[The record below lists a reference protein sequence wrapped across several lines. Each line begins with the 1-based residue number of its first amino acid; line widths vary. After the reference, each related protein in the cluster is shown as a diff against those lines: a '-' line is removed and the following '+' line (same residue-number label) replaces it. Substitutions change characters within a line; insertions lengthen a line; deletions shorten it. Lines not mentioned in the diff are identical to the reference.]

1 MSGEGDNAFQVKLRE
16 HGEGETMMKYNIAR
30 FHEARRKIR
39 NGTARAL
46 AITLVV
52 AGSLLFVPAT
62 KAQNSGGNNAFG
74 FNSNDISGFPTG
86 HATLTGGGAF
96 NLATG
101 FVNSSGGFGCT
112 ADVNQGPLFGCKAGE
127 GVRWDTASLLT
138 STTFKCTGAA
148 GEALKTANTS
158 LGNTN
163 PDTVV
168 LLADFYRAGDGNDES
183 FTARMIV
190 STGDL
195 APEIQGTQNVWIQ
208 GVGCGSAIVNF
219 NH

>member
-1 MSGEGDNAFQVKLRE
+1 
-16 HGEGETMMKYNIAR
+16 MMKYNIAR
-30 FHEARRKIR
+30 GDEARSKITNR
-39 NGTARAL
+39 TTTVLTAAFLL
-46 AITLVV
+46 A
-52 AGSLLFVPAT
+52 ASLLFVPASR
-62 KAQNSGGNNAFG
+62 AQNSSGNNAFG
-74 FNSNDISGFPTG
+74 FNSPDTSGFPSG
-86 HATLTGGGAF
+86 HVTLTGGGAY

-101 FVNSSGGFGCT
+101 FVKSGGGFRCIL
-112 ADVNQGPLFGCKAGE
+112 DEVNQGPLSGCQPGQ
-127 GVRWDTASLLT
+127 GVRWDTADLLA

-148 GEALKTANTS
+148 SEPLKTANTS
-158 LGNTN
+158 PGKTA

-190 STGDL
+190 STKDL
-195 APEIQGTQNVWIQ
+195 APDLPGMQNVWIQ

>member
-1 MSGEGDNAFQVKLRE
+1 
-16 HGEGETMMKYNIAR
+16 MMNYNIAR
-30 FHEARRKIR
+30 FDQAQRKIR
-39 NGTARAL
+39 NGTTTAL
-46 AITLVV
+46 ALTFLFL
-52 AGSLLFVPAT
+52 ASLLLVPAA
-62 KAQNSGGNNAFG
+62 KAQNAGGNNAFG

-86 HATLTGGGAF
+86 HATMTGGGAF

-101 FVNSSGGFGCT
+101 SVHSGGGFSCT
-112 ADVNQGPLFGCKAGE
+112 GDVNQGPLSGCQTGQ
-127 GVRWDTASLLT
+127 GVRWDTASLLA
-138 STTFKCTGAA
+138 TTAFKCTGAA

-158 LGNTN
+158 PGNTT

-190 STGDL
+190 STHDL
-195 APEIQGTQNVWIQ
+195 APDIPGMQNVWIQ

-219 NH
+219 NR